1 MIKSDNKSQPK
12 TKMVR
17 IKNRSVFDS
26 VNAIYEGWHLNL
38 NSFKSGTVPLKK
50 GKGLKILTTK
60 QMLESLPIAL
70 TQLKVGNTSK
80 NLLNQIRQVIYSLY
94 PEKEVTK
101 KVYKNKISSIKLW
114 NRMDIIFMN
123 SGNSK
128 TNLKGGDIH
137 ATWSNFSFYYTCK
150 NIKKSY

>member
-50 GKGLKILTTK
+50 GKGLK
-60 QMLESLPIAL
+60 
-70 TQLKVGNTSK
+70 
-80 NLLNQIRQVIYSLY
+80 
-94 PEKEVTK
+94 
-101 KVYKNKISSIKLW
+101 
-114 NRMDIIFMN
+114 F
-123 SGNSK
+123 
-128 TNLKGGDIH
+128 
-137 ATWSNFSFYYTCK
+137 
-150 NIKKSY
+150 